1 MSVAGRI
8 VRRFAVFL
16 CLPAL
21 LFVCGCQVQL
31 FGALTESEAN
41 QILAVLLDAGLAA
54 EKRPG
59 EEGVFSVSVEETE
72 FAVAIRILDGRGLPT
87 RRYDDFGNVF
97 GKAAMFSTPLEEKAR
112 YLYAMQ
118 EELAHTVSEID
129 GVLSARVHLV
139 LPEQDQLGRTLQT
152 PSAAVFIKYVDDE
165 RHDPVSQRM
174 EIRRLVAA
182 GVPNLDEERIVVSFF
197 PGADESHPAPSRP
210 PWKKVLGLK
219 LDEDSASRL
228 WWMLGGIAGAMLLE
242 ATILVLLL
250 RKGGK

>member
-1 MSVAGRI
+1 M
-8 VRRFAVFL
+8 VRLFAVFL

-31 FGALTESEAN
+31 YGALTEGEAN
-41 QILAVLLDAGLAA
+41 QVLAVLLDAGLAA

-59 EEGVFSVSVEETE
+59 EEGVFGVFVEETE
-72 FAVAIRILDGRGLPT
+72 FAAAIRVLDGKGLPA

-97 GKAAMFSTPLEEKAR
+97 GKVAMFSTPLEEKAR

-139 LPEQDQLGRTLQT
+139 LPEQDQLGRTIQT
-152 PSAAVFIKYVDDE
+152 PSAAVFVKHVDDE
-165 RHDPVSQRM
+165 RHDSAAQRM

-197 PGADESHPAPSRP
+197 PGAGEPTPALSRP
-210 PWKKVLGLK
+210 QWKKILGLK
-219 LDEDSASRL
+219 IGEESAPRL
-228 WWMLGGIAGAMLLE
+228 WWLLGGVAGAMLLE
-242 ATILVLLL
+242 AAILAFLL
-250 RKGGK
+250 RKGRK